1 MQFIKPHAR
10 KCNNKDCAKYAI
22 SWLQLHNGPQNM
34 QFMSLAAI
42 RWREFIHFWFH
53 WVVVNDMVMIL
64 ITIMILMISRIPLM
78 MRVIESL
85 FTFDF
90 IAWWIWHA
98 AFTTSGASA
107 FWDWPQRFGYQLIR
121 TLPAHS
127 YPHIQN
133 SYPHIQTQHTHTLIP
148 PNAHTHGHTHKNDK
162 HEQNKDDK
170 GVKVRNRIAMRCD
183 RASVAQ
189 RTGVLHKGREAQS
202 LV

>member
-127 YPHIQN
+127 YPHIQK
-133 SYPHIQTQHTHTLIP
+133 SYPHIYTHTHTHTP
-148 PNAHTHGHTHKNDK
+148 KRAHTWPHTQKWQTWTK
-162 HEQNKDDK
+162 YRRQGCQGE
-170 GVKVRNRIAMRCD
+170 
-183 RASVAQ
+183 
-189 RTGVLHKGREAQS
+189 E
-202 LV
+202 